1 MKYYAV
7 IHVWLRAH
15 ARVYFLKSKHESIE
29 IKIFEIFN
37 SNRDFLYKEYC
48 KNAVTKKTT
57 YKRNSLE

>member
-37 SNRDFLYKEYC
+37 SNRDFLIFI
-48 KNAVTKKTT
+48 
-57 YKRNSLE
+57 